1 MRKLMRKRRAR
12 AHKAAGILGA
22 VVGTLGALGGCE
34 QPMPPVLM
42 EQPLE
47 LHEVAWNPKGTPVGK
62 VADVAELDDDTL
74 VLSDQGALVFTGG
87 VLLNSDAGVRDFRA
101 AAVLPAG
108 DQGTDPG
115 SGRSVRWLVTVG
127 SDGRLRRLRSRSSLE
142 DISDRYGLKDR
153 RVQGAADL
161 GSGLS
166 AFALA
171 PAAAPAGP
179 AAGDEASELAVAD
192 GDKVLRYSVALPGLR
207 GGSGRVAGIV
217 KDPNPELSSQV
228 VVFRPSDGTRV
239 AWPLREPVALD
250 FLPDGRLVVAAAHA
264 LYLEAPAPEPG
275 ETRLER
281 IHVSEEPIRGL
292 VVSEGAVWLHLGDSL
307 AQLDG
312 QTLRRAPL
320 PMPPGATDASRLVG
334 SPSGGVWLHASGS
347 LRRFAAP
354 GDTLDDSDRWER
366 DVRPMFT
373 RLCSLCHLPQGSAGI
388 DLSTYQSW
396 ASRRALL
403 EQRVLAGKPSPMP
416 PAGAGTLTKAEADAL
431 RAWLAK
437 K

>member
-1 MRKLMRKRRAR
+1 MRQEKAR
-12 AHKAAGILGA
+12 GTAVGVLVGALLVGTAAG
-22 VVGTLGALGGCE
+22 CE
-34 QPMPPVLM
+34 PPPPPTLM

-74 VLSDQGALVFTGG
+74 ILSDQGALVFTGG
-87 VLLNSDAGVRDFRA
+87 VLLASDAGVRDFRA

-108 DQGTDPG
+108 DQGSEKTG
-115 SGRSVRWLVTVG
+115 RWLVAVG

-153 RVQGAADL
+153 RVLGAADL
-161 GSGLS
+161 GGGLS
-166 AFALA
+166 AFTLA
-171 PAAAPAGP
+171 PAGSPTGPAGP
-179 AAGDEASELAVAD
+179 ADDPAELAVAD
-192 GDKVLRYSVALPGLR
+192 GDKVLRYTVSLPGLR
-207 GGSGRVAGIV
+207 GGGGRVAGIV
-217 KDPNPELSSQV
+217 KGAESSQV
-228 VVFRPSDGTRV
+228 LVFRPSDGTRA
-239 AWPLREPVALD
+239 AWSVPEPVALD
-250 FLPDGRLVVAAAHA
+250 FLPDGRLIVAAAHA
-264 LYLEAPAPEPG
+264 LYREAAPEAG
-275 ETRLER
+275 EAQLER

-312 QTLRRAPL
+312 QTLRRAQVPAGAA
-320 PMPPGATDASRLVG
+320 PGAAADSRLVS
-334 SPSGGVWLHASGS
+334 SPSGGVWLSAGGS

-354 GDTLDDSDRWER
+354 GDTLEDSDRWER

-373 RLCSLCHLPQGSAGI
+373 RLCSLCHLPNGSAGI
-388 DLSTYQSW
+388 DLSTYSSW

-403 EQRVLAGKPSPMP
+403 EQRVLVGKPSPMP